1 MLPTIAD
8 EASAGK
14 PTCWSGMLAEAL
26 THFAPSA
33 AKPMRSLAEESAAM
47 PMHLLVGLSA
57 MKPMHLFAPV
67 LMGRRIQEA
76 YQDP

>member
-1 MLPTIAD
+1 VLPTIAD

-33 AKPMRSLAEESAAM
+33 AKPMHSLAGEST
-47 PMHLLVGLSA
+47 V
-57 MKPMHLFAPV
+57 KPMHSSAGRSAVKLTHWSSPL